1 LVVALAVVLGLIV
14 LICSGVISYSL
25 TKSNKQDP
33 ASDNSLRT
41 VTSSLQRVNEGDVSQ
56 YAPYRR
62 IERYGYGARMTQ
74 MSEGRQTR

>member
-1 LVVALAVVLGLIV
+1 MVLGLIV

-25 TKSNKQDP
+25 TKGNKQD
-33 ASDNSLRT
+33 SGGNYGLRT

-56 YAPYRR
+56 YASYRR

>member
-1 LVVALAVVLGLIV
+1 MALALVLGLIV
-14 LICSGVISYSL
+14 LICSGVISYWV
-25 TKSNKQDP
+25 TKSNNNAGSQG
-33 ASDNSLRT
+33 LRT
-41 VTSSLQRVNEGDVSQ
+41 VTSSSQRVNERDVSQ